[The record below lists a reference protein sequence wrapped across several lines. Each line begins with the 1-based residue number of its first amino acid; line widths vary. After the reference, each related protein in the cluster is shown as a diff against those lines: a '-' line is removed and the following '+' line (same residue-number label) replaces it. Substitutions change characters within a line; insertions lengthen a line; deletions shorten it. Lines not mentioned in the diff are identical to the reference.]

1 VNTILCLGIV
11 LVGALMAEKVINY
24 LKIPAITSYIL
35 LGILLG
41 PHAFNII
48 GEGLLASSE
57 LLSNIVLGFIAF
69 HIGKNFSV
77 ENFKSIGRVILSMSI
92 GETIGAWICVTVGIY
107 YLANQPFHIALLF
120 GAIAPATAPTT
131 TMMVIRQ
138 YKARGLFTDVLLGT
152 VAIDD
157 AWGIIIFS
165 LSLSIAQ
172 VFQAGQFSEL
182 AMFFVTLKVVGKIVI
197 SMILGSVIAFLVSK
211 VSVYLKRSET
221 TLTFI
226 LGAILINTGLAIYFD
241 LSPLLSNMF
250 FGAMLVNIDKTAFRY
265 FDSLSNVDWPLYVMF
280 YVVAGAHLEIG
291 LLSTLGL
298 IGSVYIVFRAMG
310 LFGGAYVG
318 GIVVRTDKEI
328 TRYLGLAL
336 MPQAGVAIGLA
347 LLAKVSFPDAGG
359 LIFHVVIATTVVFE
373 IFGPIATRYALSKAG
388 DIKA

>member
-1 VNTILCLGIV
+1 MNIILCLGII
-11 LVGALMAEKVINY
+11 LVGAIIAEKVVNY
-24 LKIPAITSYIL
+24 FKIPAITSYIL

-41 PHAFNII
+41 PHAINIT
-48 GEGLLASSE
+48 GKGLLATSE
-57 LLSNIVLGFIAF
+57 LLSHIVLGFIAF

-92 GETIGAWICVTVGIY
+92 GETIGAWICVTAGIY
-107 YLANQPFHIALLF
+107 YLTNQPFYIALLL

-138 YKARGLFTDVLLGT
+138 YRSKGKFTEILLGV

-182 AMFFVTLKVVGKIVI
+182 AMLFVTLKAVGKIVI
-197 SMILGSVIAFLVSK
+197 SMILGSLIAFLVSK
-211 VSVYLKRSET
+211 ISVYLKRSET
-221 TLTFI
+221 MLTFI

-265 FDSLSNVDWPLYVMF
+265 FDSLSNADWPLYVMF
-280 YVVAGAHLEIG
+280 YVIAGSNLEIG

-298 IGSVYIVFRAMG
+298 VGSVYIVFRALG
-310 LFGGAYVG
+310 LFGGAYAG
-318 GIVVRTDKEI
+318 GIVAQTDKKI
-328 TRYLGLAL
+328 TRYLGFAL

-347 LLAKVSFPDAGG
+347 MLAKVSFPDTGV
-359 LIFHVVIATTVVFE
+359 LIFNMVIATTVVFE
-373 IFGPIATRYALSKAG
+373 IFGPIATRYALLKAG
-388 DIKA
+388 DI

>member
-1 VNTILCLGIV
+1 MNTILCIGII
-11 LVGALMAEKVINY
+11 LVGALIAEKIVNY
-24 LKIPAITSYIL
+24 IKVPAITSYIL

-41 PHAFNII
+41 PYALNIT
-48 GEGLLASSE
+48 GEGLLESSE

-69 HIGKNFSV
+69 HIGKNFSLR
-77 ENFKSIGRVILSMSI
+77 NFKSIGRSILSISI
-92 GETIGAWICVTVGIY
+92 GETIGAWICVAAGVY
-107 YLANQPFHIALLF
+107 YLAHQPFYIAILL

-138 YKARGLFTDVLLGT
+138 YRSKGKFTEILLGV

-165 LSLSIAQ
+165 LSLSVAH

-182 AMFFVTLKVVGKIVI
+182 AMLFVTLKTVGEILL
-197 SMILGSVIAFLVSK
+197 SMILGSTIAFLVSK
-211 VSVYLKRSET
+211 VSVHLKRSET
-221 TLTFI
+221 MLTFI
-226 LGAILINTGLAIYFD
+226 LGAILINTGLAMYFD
-241 LSPLLSNMF
+241 FSPLLSNMF

-265 FDSLSNVDWPLYVMF
+265 FNSLSNADWPLYVMF
-280 YVVAGAHLEIG
+280 YVVAGANLEIG

-298 IGSVYIVFRAMG
+298 IGSVYIAFRAIG

-318 GIVVRTDKEI
+318 GVIAQTDKKI

-347 LLAKVSFPDAGG
+347 MLAKVSFPDAGV
-359 LIFHVVIATTVVFE
+359 LIFNTVIATTVVFE
-373 IFGPIATRYALSKAG
+373 IFGPVATRYVLVKAG
-388 DIKA
+388 DI

>member
-1 VNTILCLGIV
+1 MNIILCLGII
-11 LVGALMAEKVINY
+11 LVGAIIAEKVVNY
-24 LKIPAITSYIL
+24 FKIPAITSYIL

-41 PHAFNII
+41 PHAINIT
-48 GEGLLASSE
+48 GKGLLATSE
-57 LLSNIVLGFIAF
+57 LLSHIVLGFIAF

-92 GETIGAWICVTVGIY
+92 GETIGAWICVTAGIY
-107 YLANQPFHIALLF
+107 YLAHQPFYIALLL

-138 YKARGLFTDVLLGT
+138 YRSKGKFTEILLGV

-157 AWGIIIFS
+157 AWGIILFS
-165 LSLSIAQ
+165 LSLSVAQ
-172 VFQAGQFSEL
+172 AFHAGQFSEL
-182 AMFFVTLKVVGKIVI
+182 AMLFVTLKAVGKIVI
-197 SMILGSVIAFLVSK
+197 SMILGSLIAFLVSK
-211 VSVYLKRSET
+211 ISVYLKRSET
-221 TLTFI
+221 MLTFI

-265 FDSLSNVDWPLYVMF
+265 FDSLSNADWPLYVMF
-280 YVVAGAHLEIG
+280 YVIAGSNLEIG

-298 IGSVYIVFRAMG
+298 VGSVYIVFRALG
-310 LFGGAYVG
+310 LFGGAYAG
-318 GIVVRTDKEI
+318 GILAQTDKKI
-328 TRYLGLAL
+328 TRYLGFAL

-347 LLAKVSFPDAGG
+347 MLAKVSFPDTGV
-359 LIFHVVIATTVVFE
+359 LIFNMVIATTVVFE

-388 DIKA
+388 DI

>member
-1 VNTILCLGIV
+1 MNIILCLGII
-11 LVGALMAEKVINY
+11 LVGAIIAEKVVNY
-24 LKIPAITSYIL
+24 FKIPAITSYIL

-41 PHAFNII
+41 PHAINIT
-48 GEGLLASSE
+48 GKGLLATSE
-57 LLSNIVLGFIAF
+57 LLSHIVLGFIAF

-92 GETIGAWICVTVGIY
+92 GETIGAWICVTAGIY
-107 YLANQPFHIALLF
+107 YLTNQPFYIALLL

-138 YKARGLFTDVLLGT
+138 YRSKGKFTEILLGV

-182 AMFFVTLKVVGKIVI
+182 AMLFVTLKAVGKIVI
-197 SMILGSVIAFLVSK
+197 SMILGSLIAFLVSK
-211 VSVYLKRSET
+211 ISVYLKRSET
-221 TLTFI
+221 MLTFI

-265 FDSLSNVDWPLYVMF
+265 FDSLSNADWPLYVMF
-280 YVVAGAHLEIG
+280 YVIAGSNLEIG

-298 IGSVYIVFRAMG
+298 VGSVYIVFRALG
-310 LFGGAYVG
+310 LFGGAYAG
-318 GIVVRTDKEI
+318 GIVAQTDKKI
-328 TRYLGLAL
+328 TRYLGFAL

-347 LLAKVSFPDAGG
+347 MLAKVSFPDTGV
-359 LIFHVVIATTVVFE
+359 LIFNMIIATTVVFE
-373 IFGPIATRYALSKAG
+373 IFGPIATRYALLKAG
-388 DIKA
+388 DI

>member
-1 VNTILCLGIV
+1 
-11 LVGALMAEKVINY
+11 
-24 LKIPAITSYIL
+24 
-35 LGILLG
+35 
-41 PHAFNII
+41 
-48 GEGLLASSE
+48 
-57 LLSNIVLGFIAF
+57 
-69 HIGKNFSV
+69 
-77 ENFKSIGRVILSMSI
+77 
-92 GETIGAWICVTVGIY
+92 
-107 YLANQPFHIALLF
+107 
-120 GAIAPATAPTT
+120 
-131 TMMVIRQ
+131 MMVIRQ

-182 AMFFVTLKVVGKIVI
+182 AMFFVTLKAVGKIVI

-221 TLTFI
+221 VLTFI

-280 YVVAGAHLEIG
+280 YVVAGAHLDIG
-291 LLSTLGL
+291 MLTSLGL

-347 LLAKVSFPDAGG
+347 LLAKASFPDAGG
-359 LIFHVVIATTVVFE
+359 LIFHVIIATTVVFE

-388 DIKA
+388 DI